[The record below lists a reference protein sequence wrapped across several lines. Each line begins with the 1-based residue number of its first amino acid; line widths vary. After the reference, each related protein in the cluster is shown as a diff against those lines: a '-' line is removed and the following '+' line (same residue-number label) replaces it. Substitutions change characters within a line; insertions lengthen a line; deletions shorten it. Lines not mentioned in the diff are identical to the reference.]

1 MARDYQ
7 IKILLDDEKV
17 SRLQKAGLDIHS
29 AEEEGKKI
37 LRVTLPE
44 KNQRKFRKAFPQA
57 VLNEQ
62 KGEIDNFPED
72 AATML
77 FDAVIEYKT
86 VEVMH
91 LFLLKS
97 YKPLAGRVPRQKVH

>member
-17 SRLQKAGLDIHS
+17 SRLQKAGLDTHS
-29 AEEEGKKI
+29 EEEGKKTI
-37 LRVTLPE
+37 KITLPQ

-62 KGEIDNFPED
+62 TGEIDNFPED